1 MAERTKCYQPN
12 EFDYICMLDAMERNM
27 DPYKDIDERYSVFEQ
42 HSGTYDVVKIA
53 TAFYTMLNGILNEIS
68 ETGAKFGRLFLHK
81 QTLLFADK
89 ISRLQLLWKSD
100 HFCNM
105 VVYVDMAIGLP
116 LKHEYNKPL
125 PLGVSCD
132 RFYRIIKAPRHD
144 IDVIRTDA
152 LCPVSFSFQESKI
165 FQAAPST
172 VRRGFVLAKAVRI
185 ADIARPE
192 EHLTSHY
199 GLQEDIHVD
208 DLLTSYILMAS
219 LMKLL
224 PRDGRAVEHD
234 SACGWA
240 IRIYERLKADLEA
253 KKISSWY
260 DEFPR
265 LIDCTECKVECGC
278 CKRRKLMLAM
288 TSQVI
293 LWLKKHQRQLN
304 DVNVADSGK
313 EIKWASFLLF
323 FIYFCLPLHSET
335 V

>member
-12 EFDYICMLDAMERNM
+12 EFDYICMLNAMERHM
-27 DPYKDIDERYSVFEQ
+27 DPYQDIDERYSAFEL

-53 TAFYTMLNGILNEIS
+53 SAFYTVLNRVLGELNET
-68 ETGAKFGRLFLHK
+68 EAKFGRLFLHK

-89 ISRLQLLWKSD
+89 VSRLQLLWKGD
-100 HFCNM
+100 CFHNM

-125 PLGVSCD
+125 PLGVKCD
-132 RFYRIIKAPRHD
+132 SFCRIIKAPRHD
-144 IDVIRTDA
+144 IDVVRTSA
-152 LCPVSFSFQESKI
+152 LCPVSFSFQESEI
-165 FQAAPST
+165 FQAAPSS
-172 VRRGFVLAKAVRI
+172 VRGGFILAKAVRI

-199 GLQEDIHVD
+199 GLLEDVHVD
-208 DLLTSYILMAS
+208 DLLTSYMLKTS

-224 PRDGRAVEHD
+224 PRDGRLVERD

-265 LIDCTECKVECGC
+265 LIDCTECKVERGC

-288 TSQVI
+288 TSQS
-293 LWLKKHQRQLN
+293 LNWLRLHKNNHFLN
-304 DVNVADSGK
+304 S
-313 EIKWASFLLF
+313 LF
-323 FIYFCLPLHSET
+323 IGWNS
-335 V
+335 